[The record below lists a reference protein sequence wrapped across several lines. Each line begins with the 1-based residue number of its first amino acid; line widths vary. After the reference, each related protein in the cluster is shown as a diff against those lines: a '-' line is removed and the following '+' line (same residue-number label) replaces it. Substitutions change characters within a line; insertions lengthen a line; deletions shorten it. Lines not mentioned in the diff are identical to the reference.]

1 MKIYRYDSVKLND
14 CGEFPV
20 ESIKSLHFT
29 KDILFVGDWRAEIL
43 GSTLFPANRGYV
55 YTLKK
60 LSETEKRKLRKMANG
75 EEL

>member
-14 CGEFPV
+14 CGEFAV
-20 ESIKSLHFT
+20 GSINYLPSIN
-29 KDILFVGDWRAEIL
+29 DILFVSDWRAEIL

-60 LSETEKRKLRKMANG
+60 LNEIEKSKWKRRK
-75 EEL
+75 